1 MRSTLIQILQLKRKV
16 INKLYTI
23 YYLSKYF
30 LYIKSSSGNII
41 YKGFKL
47 VNFSQ
52 KKKSLQVVLKKNA
65 KLKFNVIIQGTG
77 KFELGENSYLSHGT
91 IIGVN
96 EEIIIGKNVMVAA
109 NVSIRDTNHNF
120 NDLNKPMF
128 NQGLNAKAIKICD
141 NVWIGHGVVITQG
154 VTINSGAIIAANA
167 VVTKDVPEN
176 AIAGGVPAKVI
187 KYRNE

>member
-1 MRSTLIQILQLKRKV
+1 M
-16 INKLYTI
+16 
-23 YYLSKYF
+23 
-30 LYIKSSSGNII
+30 I

-52 KKKSLQVVLKKNA
+52 KKPPLQVILKKNA

-77 KFELGENSYLSHGT
+77 KFVLGENSYLSHGT

-96 EEIIIGKNVMVAA
+96 EEVIIGKNVMVAA
-109 NVSIRDTNHNF
+109 NVSIRDTNHNY

-128 NQGLNAKAIKICD
+128 NQGLNTKPIKICD
-141 NVWIGHGVVITQG
+141 DVWIGHGVVITQG

-167 VVTKDVPEN
+167 VVTKDIPEN